1 MNNHGRITQ
10 SEIEI
15 IAERAFKEGVT
26 YALYYAD
33 GGLDRAQA
41 IADAADIVRD
51 ELEAAGVLV
60 QQKRRAIVEC
70 GGSVIPP
77 TRLNLVKNYL
87 PANYTATLVE
97 DPAAAPTELDADY
110 ILIEGY
116 DRAGWTLD
124 GYVIPRLASGLIVA
138 KEVK

>member
-15 IAERAFKEGVT
+15 IATKAFQEGVS
-26 YALYYAD
+26 YAIVGRD
-33 GGLDRAQA
+33 SGSTESERIA
-41 IADAADIVRD
+41 ITAGIVRD
-51 ELEAAGVLV
+51 ELEKAGALV
-60 QQKRRAIVEC
+60 QQKRRAIVELDEDD
-70 GGSVIPP
+70 
-77 TRLNLVKNYL
+77 RERHLNLINNYL
-87 PANYTATLVE
+87 PANYTAELVAHPKE
-97 DPAAAPTELDADY
+97 VKAY
-110 ILIEGY
+110 ILIKGY